1 MSRLAL
7 LLVALATIAQAQVTP
22 ESAAVITK
30 ARAALAKDV
39 ATIDGVKALH
49 FEGRVVDKDGKV
61 LQSFILEVAQGGKR
75 REFRYDKDFTT
86 ELTLVSSGTEGWAR
100 QANLTSG
107 ERSNARV
114 LPFEVAA
121 NLRDM
126 ARVDLAFYAAPS
138 GFKVTR
144 KGVVEIDGKKVESL
158 EYASNANYRFVRHF
172 DTSTHLLVATD
183 YLRPDGTYERQ
194 IDGETQVVEGI
205 RFPKNVKIFNP
216 KGEAEGSLIFDKIVV
231 NGDLPASS
239 FDFPVR

>member
-7 LLVALATIAQAQVTP
+7 LLVALASTAQAQVTP
-22 ESAAVITK
+22 ESAAIIAK
-30 ARAALAKDV
+30 ARAALTQNLTALD
-39 ATIDGVKALH
+39 AVKALH
-49 FEGRVVDKDGKV
+49 FEGKVVDKDGKV
-61 LQSFILEVAQGGKR
+61 MQSFILEVAEGGKR

-126 ARVDLAFYAAPS
+126 ARVDLAFYGAPS

-144 KGVVEIDGKKVESL
+144 KGIVEIEGKKVVSL

-183 YLRPDGTYERQ
+183 YLRPDSTYERQ
-194 IDGETQVVEGI
+194 IEGETQVIEGI
-205 RFPKNVKIFNP
+205 RFPKSVKIFNL

-231 NGDLPASS
+231 NGDLPSAS
-239 FDFPVR
+239 FEFPVR

>member
-158 EYASNANYRFVRHF
+158 EYASSANYRFVRHF